1 MCHSSLI
8 FDNFGKDLYVYFGQ
22 CVDVYTG
29 TGGTHDFGYVWMTAY
44 LFVHMRIRATPAG

>member
-8 FDNFGKDLYVYFGQ
+8 FDNFGKLYVYFGQ

-29 TGGTHDFGYVWMTAY
+29 TGGTHDFGYVWM
-44 LFVHMRIRATPAG
+44 FVHMRIRATPAG